1 MKAAPKI
8 APGLKDWIDNVIVPA
23 LVREYLAEIQQQN
36 KLALTDNAP
45 VLSVSEPSASAL
57 TRELQ

>member
-1 MKAAPKI
+1 MKATPKI

-23 LVREYLAEIQQQN
+23 LVREYVAEIQQQN

-45 VLSVSEPSASAL
+45 VLSVSEPSASVS